1 MNRPTAETAAAPM
14 MSQDNS
20 TAASPPAH
28 RPLPGAGM
36 QAPAATGELLL
47 ALGEPRFEGALAE
60 VHRQQGAAAAW
71 QQLLTGAQPQ
81 AALNQVHGSFAIAWR
96 EASGDVL
103 LAVDRFAIETLCYRI
118 DGAELRFAARADVLA
133 AGADLDLQALFDYLY
148 FHVIPAPRTVFAE
161 VSRLPAGH
169 CARWHSG
176 RLDVHAYWQPRFTGQ
191 DQQADFATL
200 KQEFRSLL
208 EASVREQA
216 DAARPACFLSG
227 GTDSST
233 VAGML
238 RRVSEKPV
246 TSYSIGFE
254 AEGYD
259 EMAYA
264 RLAARHFGTEHREY
278 YVTPGDLVRSI
289 PHVAA
294 AYDQPFGNSSAV
306 PAFYCARMAHDDG
319 VRRILAGD
327 GGDELF
333 GGNVRY
339 AKQRVFNV
347 YGHIPGWLRRGVI
360 DPLANWPAGRHLM
373 PLRKLGSYVDQAS
386 QPLPG
391 RLEGYNLLLRLGVK
405 DVLTEAFLGRIAQDG
420 PARDQAQVWQSS
432 LATDDLNRQL
442 TFDWRYTLAEND
454 LPKVCGTAHL
464 AGLAVGFPMLD
475 DRLVDFSTRLPNH
488 YKLRG
493 LKLRWFFKEALKGFL
508 PDEIIRKK
516 KHGFGLPFGVWA
528 VNDPG
533 LHALAY
539 DSLRS
544 LAHRRI
550 VRSEFISDLLDDK
563 LKAHPGYYGE
573 MVWILMMMEQW
584 LRAHRPDYR
593 L

>member
-1 MNRPTAETAAAPM
+1 MNRPPAETAAAPTM
-14 MSQDNS
+14 TPD
-20 TAASPPAH
+20 H
-28 RPLPGAGM
+28 
-36 QAPAATGELLL
+36 APADSLPSPRALLSPGTGAPTSTGEILL
-47 ALGEPRFEGALAE
+47 ALGEPRFEGPLAQ

-71 QQLLTGAQPQ
+71 QQLLGCADPQGA
-81 AALNQVHGSFAIAWR
+81 LSKVHGSFAIAWR
-96 EASGDVL
+96 EASGDLL
-103 LAVDRFAIETLCYRI
+103 LAVDRFAIESLCYRV
-118 DGAELRFAARADVLA
+118 DGGELRFAARADALA
-133 AGADLDLQALFDYLY
+133 AGAELDPQALFDYLY
-148 FHVIPAPRTVFAE
+148 FHVIPAPRTVFAG
-161 VSRLPAGH
+161 VARLPAGH
-169 CARWHSG
+169 CARWRRG
-176 RLDVHAYWQPRFTGQ
+176 QLDVHPYWQPRFTGQ
-191 DQQADFATL
+191 DQRAGFDTL

-208 EASVREQA
+208 EQSVREQA

-238 RRVSEKPV
+238 RRVSERPV

-278 YVTPGDLVRSI
+278 YVTPLDLVRSI
-289 PHVAA
+289 PDVAA
-294 AYDQPFGNSSAV
+294 SYDQPFGNSSAL

-347 YGHIPGWLRRGVI
+347 YGQLPGWLRRGVI
-360 DPLANWPAGRHLM
+360 DPLASWPAGRHVM
-373 PLRKLGSYVDQAS
+373 PLRKLGSYVEQAS

-391 RLEGYNLLLRLGVK
+391 RLEGYNLLLRLGVD
-405 DVLTEAFLGRIAQDG
+405 DVLTEAFLGRVAQDG

-442 TFDWRYTLAEND
+442 AFDWRYTLAEND

-464 AGLAVGFPMLD
+464 AGLAVAFPMLD

-533 LHALAY
+533 LHELAY
-539 DSLRS
+539 DSLKS

-550 VRSEFISDLLDDK
+550 VRSEFISDLLEDK